1 MSRVVAA
8 INPVLPGL
16 ARRKGVAHHP
26 HGGSFATWTL
36 TLAIRLVWL
45 GPVAAER
52 AVAEDA
58 RARVGVEPGQ
68 SSGGP
73 SLLDRDVIVHFPL
86 GHLVR
91 CEEGAAAGPSVSGS
105 GGPWAE

>member
-45 GPVAAER
+45 GPVAC
-52 AVAEDA
+52 VAMTDYISTDKPF
-58 RARVGVEPGQ
+58 GIYLINQ
-68 SSGGP
+68 SYVLIFLVMMGA
-73 SLLDRDVIVHFPL
+73 IL
-86 GHLVR
+86 GAWR
-91 CEEGAAAGPSVSGS
+91 
-105 GGPWAE
+105 

>member
-26 HGGSFATWTL
+26 HGGSLATWTL

-58 RARVGVEPGQ
+58 RGRGLQVEEAAQ
-68 SSGGP
+68 RSGWSRG
-73 SLLDRDVIVHFPL
+73 SLRADRAFSIVT
-86 GHLVR
+86 
-91 CEEGAAAGPSVSGS
+91 
-105 GGPWAE
+105 